1 MPSEKRSA
9 RTREDDVD
17 GHKHKKHKHAKDKE
31 SDKDRV
37 GRNRRKREKEALS
50 VVDDDDEGVWVEKNI
65 DEDGQIVRFSI
76 YLCRA
81 LLMLPQSLA
90 ADIPSAADMNLKSHI
105 TSPPPAPLPH
115 STASSSSQREA
126 WMLPPPS
133 YQSTKPVVPSPL
145 SAHPVEAELETTDAS
160 GMTEGYEE
168 EGGSGR
174 TVDGGV
180 DFFSGLGTERKKK
193 PTVPEP
199 PKYSQR
205 ELNPDVNPNAAPL
218 AKDVTTKPAPGGPGS
233 NWRMMKLRRTYEE
246 AQDSGKDIEE
256 VALERYGNLEAWEDA
271 KEERRILDERDER
284 RQSRGGGDRDRDRRR
299 GGRDDRDDGERRE
312 RYTYTDISS
321 SGSRPASRAS
331 FRRPGDSAPSTPGG
345 GTAQSSAFNTP
356 ASRPS
361 PRPTFVPRTSVPSVS
376 TPPIRPPPATASGSG
391 PVPTS
396 EDLNKLQAKVLRAKL
411 MNAPNADALQK
422 EYDAAVQRHDEGAAP
437 GGTRTEVLPVFD
449 AQGRLYDIGSAPVL
463 PAGNERKPK
472 PLDVYDRQGN
482 VLRVNDD
489 DDTLSIGDMLRQEKA
504 AQRST
509 DGADMDSEL
518 ARKIATDGKYEDDL
532 DYVDDNAEKLAR
544 KRMRS
549 EAMKRA
555 FAINDYARTK
565 KALDTCPFCHGEDD
579 SQPKAGVVA
588 MGTRAYLAVPTVEE
602 LVEGHCYIVPVQHH
616 LSMLEAEDEV
626 WDEVKNFMKTLM
638 QMYNEQGKAPLFWET
653 VVSLKQQRHT
663 FIEVIPLPIPN
674 WQDAPAYFREGIL
687 ASESDWTQ
695 HNPLIDFTKRPGG
708 FRRMMVESLPYFMV
722 QWDYKGEKGYGHVI
736 EGDAGGAADEEN
748 DYAGEEEGR
757 KGTFPKN
764 FAAEI
769 VGNMLDI
776 EPRRWMH
783 PRRVDYSM
791 NAQRAKSF
799 GKLYAKW
806 DWTPQLRAG

>member
-1 MPSEKRSA
+1 M
-9 RTREDDVD
+9 REGDDD
-17 GHKHKKHKHAKDKE
+17 GHKHKKHKHGKDKE
-31 SDKDRV
+31 REKDRE
-37 GRNRRKREKEALS
+37 GRKRRKREREALS

-65 DEDGQIVRFSI
+65 DEDGQ
-76 YLCRA
+76 
-81 LLMLPQSLA
+81 MPLA
-90 ADIPSAADMNLKSHI
+90 TDIPSAADMNLRSHI
-105 TSPPPAPLPH
+105 TSPPPAPLPA
-115 STASSSSQREA
+115 STASSSTQREA
-126 WMLPPPS
+126 WMLPPPT

-145 SAHPVEAELETTDAS
+145 SAHPAEAELEAEGS
-160 GMTEGYEE
+160 GMTEGYGD
-168 EGGSGR
+168 EGADGR
-174 TVDGGV
+174 TMEGGV
-180 DFFSGLGTERKKK
+180 DFFSGLGTERKKN
-193 PTVPEP
+193 PTVPEA

-205 ELNPDVNPNAAPL
+205 ELNPDINPHAAPF
-218 AKDVTTKPAPGGPGS
+218 AVKDSASPSKPTPGGPGS

-246 AQDSGKDIEE
+246 AQDSGRELED
-256 VALERYGNLEAWEDA
+256 VARERYGSLQAWEEA
-271 KEERRILDERDER
+271 KEERRVLDEREER
-284 RQSRGGGDRDRDRRR
+284 RLSRVGGDRGRDRGR
-299 GGRDDRDDGERRE
+299 GGEGDRSDGERRE

-331 FRRPGDSAPSTPGG
+331 FRRPGDSAPSTPGP

-356 ASRPS
+356 GTRPS

-376 TPPIRPPPATASGSG
+376 TPPARPPPGAASGSG

-411 MNAPNADALQK
+411 MNAPNANALQRA
-422 EYDAAVQRHDEGAAP
+422 YDAAVKRHEEGAGS

-463 PAGNERKPK
+463 PEGNERKAK
-472 PLDVYDRQGN
+472 PLDIYDKHGN

-504 AQRST
+504 AMRSA

-518 ARKIATDGKYEDDL
+518 ARKIATDGKFEDDL
-532 DYVDDNAEKLAR
+532 DYIDDNAEKLAR

-579 SQPKAGVVA
+579 SLPKAGVVA

-616 LSMLEAEDEV
+616 LNMLEVEDEV

-653 VVSLKQQRHT
+653 CVSLKQQKHT

-674 WQDAPAYFREGIL
+674 WQDAPAYFREAIL

-708 FRRMMVESLPYFMV
+708 FRRMMVETLPYFMV

-736 EGDAGGAADEEN
+736 EGDSGGAADEEN
-748 DYAGEEEGR
+748 EYAGEEEGR
-757 KGTFPKN
+757 KGKFPRN

-799 GKLYAKW
+799 GKMYAKW
-806 DWTPQLRAG
+806 DWTPQLRAS